1 MKTIDISWVN
11 LFAGYLLLVVPLL
24 IMWYNR
30 TGLIKD
36 IIISSVRMGV
46 QLFLVGLYLQYQF
59 IINNLFIN
67 IAWVLLMILIATA
80 TTTKRSG
87 LRLKMFSLPII
98 SGLLIAVCFTDSI
111 FLGLIIRLDNFF
123 DARYFVP
130 ITGMII
136 GNCMERN
143 IIALNS
149 YYNSLIQGQSQYN
162 YALASGATRKEALLP
177 YMKKAL
183 KSSFNPL
190 IAQMAVIGLISLP
203 GTMTGQ
209 ILGGS
214 DPSVAIKYQ
223 ILIMLCVFTS
233 TIITVTTTI
242 FIANKF
248 AFDGY
253 DNIKVRSLK
262 K

>member
-1 MKTIDISWVN
+1 MRTIDISWIN
-11 LFAGYLLLVVPLL
+11 LLSGYILLAVPVL
-24 IMWYNR
+24 IMWYYR

-36 IIISSVRMGV
+36 VLISSTRMGI
-46 QLFLVGLYLQYQF
+46 QLFLVGLYLQYLF
-59 IINNLFIN
+59 VINNLWIN
-67 IAWVLLMILIATA
+67 IAWVILMILIATL
-80 TTTKRSG
+80 TTINRSG
-87 LRLKMFSLPII
+87 LKLKLFSLPVIA
-98 SGLLIAVCFTDSI
+98 GLLIAVCFTDAI
-111 FLGLIIRLDNFF
+111 FLGLIIKLDNFF
-123 DARYFVP
+123 DVRYFIP

-149 YYNSLIQGQSQYN
+149 YYNTLIQSQSKYN
-162 YALASGATRKEALLP
+162 YSLAAGATRKEALLP
-177 YMKKAL
+177 FMNKAL
-183 KSSFNPL
+183 KNAFNPL

-223 ILIMLCVFTS
+223 ILIMICIFTA
-233 TIITVTTTI
+233 TIITVVTTI
-242 FIANKF
+242 YFANRF

-253 DNIKVRSLK
+253 DNIKVRQLK

>member
-1 MKTIDISWVN
+1 MFY
-11 LFAGYLLLVVPLL
+11 LFSIGYLCQ
-24 IMWYNR
+24 
-30 TGLIKD
+30 
-36 IIISSVRMGV
+36 SV
-46 QLFLVGLYLQYQF
+46 F
-59 IINNLFIN
+59 
-67 IAWVLLMILIATA
+67 
-80 TTTKRSG
+80 
-87 LRLKMFSLPII
+87 
-98 SGLLIAVCFTDSI
+98 
-111 FLGLIIRLDNFF
+111 LII
-123 DARYFVP
+123 
-130 ITGMII
+130 G
-136 GNCMERN
+136 
-143 IIALNS
+143 ALNF
-149 YYNSLIQGQSQYN
+149 YYNALIQGQAQYN

-223 ILIMLCVFTS
+223 ILIMLCIFTS